1 MAGRHD
7 GLEQQ
12 GMAVGVERPQARHVL
27 GGLPVHDL
35 AVVERRLD
43 QHRGIAPRGQVGV
56 RAVRL
61 HVGVLGEDLGVAP
74 LLELADRQ
82 RQRLVEHR
90 VDHVHERHAHH
101 GGPEQLGPHVEH
113 GADEQAAGAAALD
126 DEPVGGGVAAGDQV
140 LGARDEVG
148 ERVAL
153 LEHAAG
159 IVPALAEVAAAADV
173 GDGEGHAALEQ
184 AQPARREHDRVRKAV
199 RAVAREQERARAVAR
214 CRRGRDE
221 RDGHARAVGRGG
233 VDALGPVTRGLV
245 AAEHLRLLE
254 ERQRP
259 RGHVVIE
266 HRGRRDQRLIA
277 EAVARR
283 HELGVRLGIHL
294 VRGLG
299 ELHEVRDAGGDLGH
313 AQASEPV
320 VTLLGDVVAGED
332 VDVLDHH
339 VLAVRDELGPVLGPW
354 IGDRRADETEVA
366 AALAVG
372 PDVED
377 AVPGPDAVIDVVLV
391 VLLPLEHRPPPASRI
406 CRRHVANLGAGERA
420 RRGEE
425 PGAAARA
432 PHVDAEELVGFFE
445 DQVVAGVAQ
454 AVTPET
460 VRPLRRVLADVEQR
474 TRPRRPRH
482 RRDLLDT
489 IGLQL
494 ARRQVLHEQRVL
506 AKAGV
511 VERVGE
517 PVGVV
522 VDGISAE
529 GEEGMAHGQGVEI
542 EQDLLGLIRPGGLAA
557 VDRILL
563 ALLRARVIEVIAAT
577 VGNGR
582 VVFLDAAQ
590 DLPVERVLE
599 RFHRL
604 HHGRRVRVLRFQ
616 VSGDTRIVLVAQP
629 EVIVLAAVAVN
640 DVEPGNLGCVRR
652 DGHGGP
658 MVP

>member
-1 MAGRHD
+1 M
-7 GLEQQ
+7 
-12 GMAVGVERPQARHVL
+12 
-27 GGLPVHDL
+27 
-35 AVVERRLD
+35 
-43 QHRGIAPRGQVGV
+43 
-56 RAVRL
+56 
-61 HVGVLGEDLGVAP
+61 
-74 LLELADRQ
+74 
-82 RQRLVEHR
+82 
-90 VDHVHERHAHH
+90 
-101 GGPEQLGPHVEH
+101 
-113 GADEQAAGAAALD
+113 
-126 DEPVGGGVAAGDQV
+126 
-140 LGARDEVG
+140 
-148 ERVAL
+148 
-153 LEHAAG
+153 
-159 IVPALAEVAAAADV
+159 
-173 GDGEGHAALEQ
+173 
-184 AQPARREHDRVRKAV
+184 
-199 RAVAREQERARAVAR
+199 
-214 CRRGRDE
+214 
-221 RDGHARAVGRGG
+221 
-233 VDALGPVTRGLV
+233 
-245 AAEHLRLLE
+245 
-254 ERQRP
+254 
-259 RGHVVIE
+259 
-266 HRGRRDQRLIA
+266 
-277 EAVARR
+277 
-283 HELGVRLGIHL
+283 
-294 VRGLG
+294 
-299 ELHEVRDAGGDLGH
+299 
-313 AQASEPV
+313 
-320 VTLLGDVVAGED
+320 
-332 VDVLDHH
+332 
-339 VLAVRDELGPVLGPW
+339 
-354 IGDRRADETEVA
+354 
-366 AALAVG
+366 
-372 PDVED
+372 
-377 AVPGPDAVIDVVLV
+377 
-391 VLLPLEHRPPPASRI
+391 
-406 CRRHVANLGAGERA
+406 
-420 RRGEE
+420 
-425 PGAAARA
+425 
-432 PHVDAEELVGFFE
+432 DAEELVGFFE

-489 IGLQL
+489 IGLEL

-522 VDGISAE
+522 VDGVSAE

-542 EQDLLGLIRPGGLAA
+542 EQDLLGRIRPGGLAA